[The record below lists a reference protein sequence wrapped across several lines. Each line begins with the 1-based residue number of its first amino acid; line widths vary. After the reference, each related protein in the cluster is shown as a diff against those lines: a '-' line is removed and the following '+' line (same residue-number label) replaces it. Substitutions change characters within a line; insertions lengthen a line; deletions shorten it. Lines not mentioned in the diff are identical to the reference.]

1 VTAEGSSDRERDERH
16 PHVFVADLERPEL
29 DDDDRHHLARVLRVR
44 DGDPITA
51 SDGRGR
57 WRPCTFGVTLEPTGV
72 IVLVEPPAVRLTIG
86 FALVKGERPELVVQ
100 KLTELGMDRIV
111 PFVGARSV
119 VRWDPDR
126 AEKQLQRLRRVAR
139 EAAMQS
145 RRCHLPEVGELSDF
159 ATLVQQPGMAIADKE
174 GAPPGIGL
182 AGALIGPEGGWTDEE
197 RAQAAAIGA
206 PAIALGGHVLRAE
219 TAAFT
224 AAALLAALRL
234 GLVRPAGGGV
244 A

>member
-1 VTAEGSSDRERDERH
+1 MPTDPPAGGTDRD
-16 PHVFVADLERPEL
+16 PHVFVTDLEAPAL

-44 DGDPITA
+44 DGDRITVA
-51 SDGRGR
+51 DGQGR
-57 WRPCTFGVTLEPTGV
+57 WRPCRFGSALEPTGD
-72 IVLVEPPAVRLTIG
+72 IVTVDSPSVRLTIG

-111 PFVGARSV
+111 PFVAERSV

-126 AEKQLQRLRRVAR
+126 ATKQVLRLRRVAR

-145 RRCHLPEVGELSDF
+145 RRCFLPEVAELSTF
-159 ATLVQQPGMAIADKE
+159 AALVRQPGMAIADKG
-174 GAPPGIGL
+174 GAPPGIHL
-182 AGALIGPEGGWTDEE
+182 RGALVGPEGGWTTDE
-197 RAQAAAIGA
+197 RAQAAATGV

-224 AAALLAALRL
+224 AAALLAALRQ
-234 GLVRPAGGGV
+234 GLVRPASGGV

>member
-1 VTAEGSSDRERDERH
+1 VPTDPPAGGADRDPR
-16 PHVFVADLERPEL
+16 VFVADLEAPVL

-51 SDGRGR
+51 SDGQGR
-57 WRPCTFGVTLEPTGV
+57 WRPCRFAAVLEPAGD
-72 IVLVEPPAVRLTIG
+72 IVTVDPPAVRLTIG

-111 PFVGARSV
+111 PFIAERSV

-126 AEKQLQRLRRVAR
+126 AAKQVVRLRRVAR

-145 RRCHLPEVGELSDF
+145 RRCFLPEVTELSTF
-159 ATLVQQPGMAIADKE
+159 AALVGHPGMAIADKG
-174 GAPPGIGL
+174 GAPPGIHL
-182 AGALIGPEGGWTDEE
+182 SGALIGPEGGWTADE
-197 RAQAAAIGA
+197 RAHAAVAGA
-206 PAIALGGHVLRAE
+206 PAIALGGQVLRAE

-224 AAALLAALRL
+224 AAALLGALRQ
-234 GLVRPAGGGV
+234 GLVRPAAGGV